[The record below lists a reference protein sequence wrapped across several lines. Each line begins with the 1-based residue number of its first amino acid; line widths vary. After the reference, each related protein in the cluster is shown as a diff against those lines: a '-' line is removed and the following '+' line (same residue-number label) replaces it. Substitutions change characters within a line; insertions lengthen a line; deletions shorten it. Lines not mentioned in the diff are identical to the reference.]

1 MRLGP
6 VITSRANARVK
17 ALRAS
22 FEGKASRPG
31 ELVGLEGE
39 HLIGEAVRSGLALET
54 VFVREGSERVLDAE
68 ALRGQA
74 AKEFV
79 VLSAE
84 VFASAVETVSPQGV
98 AAMLAIP
105 EPRRDGPVRLILE
118 DLQDPGNLGTL
129 VRSVEAFGGGR
140 VLATRATVNPWS
152 PKVIRASAG
161 SVFRVPVERLILP
174 EIRKR
179 VSEEDVRVY
188 AAVARGDRA
197 RSVGETLFAEAAAV
211 MVGNEGAG
219 LSGEALSMAEERVW
233 IPCAV
238 ESLNAGV
245 AGSVLLYERMRQSMA
260 DPAHAAHPSG
270 QRTSAGDP
278 VQHEWGTRSGGGEK
292 R

>member
-6 VITSRANARVK
+6 VITSKANARVK
-17 ALRAS
+17 TLRAA

-31 ELVGLEGE
+31 ELVGIEGE
-39 HLIGEAVRSGLALET
+39 HLMSEAVRSGLGMET
-54 VFVREGSERVLDAE
+54 VFVREGSERVLDGA
-68 ALRGQA
+68 ALRGLQ

-98 AAMLAIP
+98 AGTLAIP
-105 EPRRDGPVRLILE
+105 EPKRDGPVRLIVE

-140 VLATRATVNPWS
+140 VLATRATVNAWS
-152 PKVIRASAG
+152 PKVMRASAG
-161 SVFRVPVERLILP
+161 SVFRVSVERMILP

-179 VSEEDVRVY
+179 VTDEGVRVY
-188 AAVARGDRA
+188 AAVAQEERA
-197 RSVGETLFAEAAAV
+197 RSVVETRFADGAAV

-245 AGSVLLYERMRQSMA
+245 AGSVLLYEAMRQRMA
-260 DPAHAAHPSG
+260 EPAHAAHE
-270 QRTSAGDP
+270 R
-278 VQHEWGTRSGGGEK
+278 GTRNVGAG